1 MTSLIIEDS
10 QIDAILITTAL
21 EAQGF
26 GDFKVF
32 ERAEDALD
40 YIRSEA
46 AKPDFCLVDSRLP
59 GMSGTDFIRLVK
71 ACRKMTG
78 VPCIS
83 LSTSN
88 LKDEIRIALEAGADG
103 YFVKPSDLEEYERVM
118 AGIIEAHRSANG

>member
-10 QIDAILITTAL
+10 QIDATLITDAL
-21 EAQGF
+21 TSRGF
-26 GDFKVF
+26 SDFKVF

-40 YIRSEA
+40 YIRSHA

-59 GMSGTDFIRLVK
+59 GMSGTDFIKLVK
-71 ACRKMTG
+71 ACEKMIG

-103 YFVKPSDLEEYERVM
+103 YFVKPSDLDEYERVI
-118 AGIIEAHRSANG
+118 ARIIEAHLYET

>member
-10 QIDAILITTAL
+10 QIDASLITSAL
-21 EAQGF
+21 EAQGYV
-26 GDFKVF
+26 DLKVF

-40 YIRSEA
+40 YIRSDA

-59 GMSGTDFIRLVK
+59 GMSGSDFIKLVK
-71 ACRKMTG
+71 NCVKMTG

-88 LKDEIRIALEAGADG
+88 LKDEIGIALAAGADG
-103 YFVKPSDLEEYERVM
+103 YFVKPSDLEEYERVI
-118 AGIIEAHRSANG
+118 ARIIEAHLNV

>member
-10 QIDAILITTAL
+10 LIDATLITDALTAR
-21 EAQGF
+21 GF
-26 GDFKVF
+26 SDFKVF

-40 YIRSEA
+40 YIRSDA

-59 GMSGTDFIRLVK
+59 GMSGTDFIKLVK
-71 ACRKMTG
+71 ACQKMTG

-88 LKDEIRIALEAGADG
+88 LKDEIRIALAAGADG
-103 YFVKPSDLEEYERVM
+103 YFVKPSDLEEYERVI
-118 AGIIEAHRSANG
+118 ARIIEAHLSES